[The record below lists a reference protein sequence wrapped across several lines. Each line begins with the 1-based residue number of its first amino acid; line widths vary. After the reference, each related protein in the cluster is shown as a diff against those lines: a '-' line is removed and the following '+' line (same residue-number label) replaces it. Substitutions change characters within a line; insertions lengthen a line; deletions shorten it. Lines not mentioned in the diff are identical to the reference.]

1 MSFYNNNIAIFYIP
15 ICFDRFSDKYKYYL
29 MKIKKYKYKLVT
41 STNDIAIKLIKN
53 KNINAGFVLANK
65 QKKGRGQRGRKWI
78 SYKGNLFV
86 SIFYR
91 IEKMNLSLT
100 KLTIINAKLVIK
112 MISNYYK
119 KNIKIKMPNDILIN
133 KKKICGILQE
143 TIQKNKKRYL
153 IVGIGLNLIKSP
165 KIKDYPTTNL
175 YELTKRKISVNRIS
189 KELIFIYEKFLKTKN
204 I

>member
-1 MSFYNNNIAIFYIP
+1 
-15 ICFDRFSDKYKYYL
+15 
-29 MKIKKYKYKLVT
+29 MKLKKYSFKKVK
-41 STNDIAIKLIKN
+41 STNDIAIKLVKSGVKKGI
-53 KNINAGFVLANK
+53 IISE
-65 QKKGRGQRGRKWI
+65 QQTKGRGQRGNKWI
-78 SYKGNLFV
+78 SNRGNLFLTV
-86 SIFYR
+86 FFKISKKISIKKITR
-91 IEKMNLSLT
+91 INIMIIQKIIS
-100 KLTIINAKLVIK
+100 KLVNINASIKL
-112 MISNYYK
+112 
-119 KNIKIKMPNDILIN
+119 PNDILIN